1 METKP
6 RNETTHA
13 IPMDWM
19 EGRSSHFDD
28 DVPALQENMSTLMDL
43 LTALRVDL
51 TTGVLPRAARITG
64 TGNRLVAA
72 VDCIDAAIGI
82 ARDVM
87 QSQSRPRD

>member
-6 RNETTHA
+6 FNDMSHVV
-13 IPMDWM
+13 PMEWM
-19 EGRSSHFDD
+19 DTRHTSFDD
-28 DVPALQENMSTLMDL
+28 DAPALQENMSRLMDL

-64 TGNRLVAA
+64 TSNRLVAA

-82 ARDVM
+82 ARDVVI
-87 QSQSRPRD
+87 QNRPRD